1 LPTAVAQ
8 EFAPRTFQ
16 PAANAR
22 SISSV
27 GGGSADWN
35 SRGEAKSQAFEMSS
49 EGGTLRWRVKQPS
62 SSVSQ
67 PVRSATSSTTSANR
81 ISFAERAHAASRVAN
96 ASAFEDPFG
105 DRGVRQAQAV
115 QPLEDEAPMGLN
127 PAQPLPA
134 QPLQA
139 EPDPLAPPEP
149 FEPEAPPRTQPF
161 QPPFQPNQPRDE
173 GALPL
178 PRQPAPPAQEEP
190 LNPMP
195 EGRPFGKYNER
206 NCDAEGR
213 LCEDHRVKMKGQ
225 LLFKLSKR
233 DLIDTTPPLVL
244 PSDSEQQRDR
254 TLANFKRIPVRQ
266 WRNRADE
273 VVATGHL
280 KDVIYRHAVISDES
294 GREIQIPLNSLG
306 DDELCFLAGW
316 WNVPAECTL
325 GDEQFAGRNF
335 DPTLYTWT
343 ASALCHKPLYF
354 EETQLERYGHTAG
367 IFQPAL
373 SGAHFFVNIAVL
385 PYKMGINPPHECRYA
400 LGYYRPG
407 SCAPW
412 LVPPIPLSI
421 RGAAV
426 QAGAV
431 GLAIPLIP

>member
-1 LPTAVAQ
+1 
-8 EFAPRTFQ
+8 
-16 PAANAR
+16 
-22 SISSV
+22 
-27 GGGSADWN
+27 
-35 SRGEAKSQAFEMSS
+35 
-49 EGGTLRWRVKQPS
+49 
-62 SSVSQ
+62 
-67 PVRSATSSTTSANR
+67 
-81 ISFAERAHAASRVAN
+81 
-96 ASAFEDPFG
+96 
-105 DRGVRQAQAV
+105 
-115 QPLEDEAPMGLN
+115 
-127 PAQPLPA
+127 
-134 QPLQA
+134 
-139 EPDPLAPPEP
+139 
-149 FEPEAPPRTQPF
+149 
-161 QPPFQPNQPRDE
+161 
-173 GALPL
+173 
-178 PRQPAPPAQEEP
+178 
-190 LNPMP
+190 
-195 EGRPFGKYNER
+195 
-206 NCDAEGR
+206 
-213 LCEDHRVKMKGQ
+213 
-225 LLFKLSKR
+225 
-233 DLIDTTPPLVL
+233 LIDTTPPLVL